1 MLHRGK
7 EERQMIS
14 GVLELGGGGTAPPA
28 DEKEGRQ
35 SEFSHKRD
43 QLG

>member
-1 MLHRGK
+1 
-7 EERQMIS
+7 MIS
-14 GVLELGGGGTAPPA
+14 GVLEFGGGGGDGRGGTAPPA

-43 QLG
+43 QLS